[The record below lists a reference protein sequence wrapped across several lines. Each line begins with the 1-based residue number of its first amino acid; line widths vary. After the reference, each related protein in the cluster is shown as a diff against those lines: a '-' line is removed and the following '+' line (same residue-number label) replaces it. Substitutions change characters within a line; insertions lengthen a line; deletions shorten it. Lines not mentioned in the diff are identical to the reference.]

1 MSSTIIRKMR
11 AEDLSQVCEIEK
23 DNFSLP
29 WSEKSF
35 SESMERKDTV
45 FLTAIVSGEVAGYI
59 GCYCIAGTGEITNV
73 AVKASFRRRGIGGM
87 LLEKLYEEGAALETY
102 EFFLEVRESNEAAIA
117 LYSRQGFV
125 KTGIRKNFYEKP
137 VENAV
142 IMWKY
147 ETNCCHQFPLGMRN
161 ENNYD

>member
-1 MSSTIIRKMR
+1 MSDIIVRKMQP
-11 AEDLSQVCEIEK
+11 EDLLQICEIEK

-35 SESMERKDTV
+35 LESMERNDTV
-45 FLTAIVSGEVAGYI
+45 FLVALLRKEVAGYL
-59 GCYCIAGTGEITNV
+59 GCYCVAGEGEITNV
-73 AVKASFRRRGIGGM
+73 AVKSSHRRQGVGGK
-87 LLEKLYEEGAALETY
+87 LLETLYEEAKALHTQ

-125 KTGIRKNFYEKP
+125 KEGVRKNFYEKP

-142 IMWKY
+142 IMWK
-147 ETNCCHQFPLGMRN
+147 R
-161 ENNYD
+161 

>member
-1 MSSTIIRKMR
+1 MREIMIRKMQP
-11 AEDLSQVCEIEK
+11 EDLSQICEIEK

-35 SESMERKDTV
+35 LESMERNDTV
-45 FLTAIVSGEVAGYI
+45 FLTALIGEEVAGYI

-73 AVKASFRRRGIGGM
+73 AVKDSFRRMGIGC
-87 LLEKLYEEGAALETY
+87 LLIQKLFEEGDALDTQ
-102 EFFLEVRESNEAAIA
+102 EFFLEVRESNEAAIS

-125 KTGIRKNFYEKP
+125 KEGIRKNFYEKP

-142 IMWKY
+142 IMWK
-147 ETNCCHQFPLGMRN
+147 H
-161 ENNYD
+161 

>member
-1 MSSTIIRKMR
+1 MSEIIIRNMQ
-11 AEDLSQVCEIEK
+11 AEDLTEVCRIEK
-23 DNFSLP
+23 ENFSLP

-35 SESMERKDTV
+35 LESMERDDTV
-45 FLTAIVSGEVAGYI
+45 FLTALIGEEIAGYI

-73 AVKASFRRRGIGGM
+73 AVDAAHRRKGIGGM
-87 LLEKLYEEGAALETY
+87 LLEKLYEKGAVLETC

-125 KTGIRKNFYEKP
+125 KEGIRKNFYEKP

-142 IMWKY
+142 IMWKH
-147 ETNCCHQFPLGMRN
+147 EVV
-161 ENNYD
+161 